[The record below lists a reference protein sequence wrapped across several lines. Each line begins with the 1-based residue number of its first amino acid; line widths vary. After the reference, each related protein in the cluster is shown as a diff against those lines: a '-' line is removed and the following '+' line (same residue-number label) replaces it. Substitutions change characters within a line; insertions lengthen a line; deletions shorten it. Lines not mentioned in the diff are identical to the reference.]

1 MTIFMLKNK
10 FGFQLIN
17 LAIILL
23 TLASCATTRNSI
35 AIEEGW
41 ELIGESKVN
50 FGRDRD
56 VIDIVNANRYT
67 AVRYKVM
74 YKDVRIQDMKVV
86 FPNGDKLTPIVNAN
100 LVAGQYSK
108 DIELGAEGKQ
118 VRSIEFNY
126 RSKGSIFRGRA
137 KVLVLGKRFVQ
148 AYYPVPVPMQ
158 QQQ

>member
-1 MTIFMLKNK
+1 MTFFTHKK
-10 FGFQLIN
+10 RFGLQLFS

-23 TLASCATTRNSI
+23 SFVSCNTTRNSI

-100 LVAGQYSK
+100 LVEGQYSK
-108 DIELGAEGKQ
+108 DIELGADGKQ
-118 VRSIEFNY
+118 IRSIEFSY

-137 KVLVLGKRFVQ
+137 KVLVFGRRFVQ